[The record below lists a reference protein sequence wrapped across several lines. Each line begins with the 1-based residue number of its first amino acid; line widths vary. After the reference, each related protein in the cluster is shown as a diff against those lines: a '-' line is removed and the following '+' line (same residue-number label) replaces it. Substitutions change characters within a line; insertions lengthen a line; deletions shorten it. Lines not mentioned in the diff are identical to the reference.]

1 MLKKIF
7 STFPENKIECENGDR
22 SPHASPS
29 STHSAS
35 PQINQPIN
43 GVHENRLNLPG
54 GEKTVLPFQTNST
67 SKSPELGEEG
77 NLIIDEEPSGKPK
90 RPRTIL
96 TTEQRKK
103 FKAYF
108 DSGGEK
114 PSRKVREKLAA
125 ETGLTARV
133 VQVWF
138 QNQRAKVKNAQP
150 EKNFT

>member
-1 MLKKIF
+1 MLRIINSIQIKRKNVKIF
-7 STFPENKIECENGDR
+7 WVNVKPKFRDENQLLDDESG
-22 SPHASPS
+22 
-29 STHSAS
+29 
-35 PQINQPIN
+35 
-43 GVHENRLNLPG
+43 LN
-54 GEKTVLPFQTNST
+54 KQ
-67 SKSPELGEEG
+67 
-77 NLIIDEEPSGKPK
+77 K

-103 FKAYF
+103 FKVYF

-138 QNQRAKVKNAQP
+138 QNQRAKVKKVFRLNLRRVR
-150 EKNFT
+150 F

>member
-1 MLKKIF
+1 MMTIAKLILRHRIHQSTHRELEIQCSKAAVMFQMLTTINSIQIKRKNEKIF
-7 STFPENKIECENGDR
+7 LVNVKPKFRDENQLLDDESG
-22 SPHASPS
+22 
-29 STHSAS
+29 
-35 PQINQPIN
+35 
-43 GVHENRLNLPG
+43 LN
-54 GEKTVLPFQTNST
+54 KQ
-67 SKSPELGEEG
+67 
-77 NLIIDEEPSGKPK
+77 K

-103 FKAYF
+103 FKVYF

-138 QNQRAKVKNAQP
+138 QNQRAKVCNRSWIP
-150 EKNFT
+150 DLTIIG

>member
-1 MLKKIF
+1 M
-7 STFPENKIECENGDR
+7 
-22 SPHASPS
+22 
-29 STHSAS
+29 
-35 PQINQPIN
+35 
-43 GVHENRLNLPG
+43 
-54 GEKTVLPFQTNST
+54 
-67 SKSPELGEEG
+67 SKSKSKFR
-77 NLIIDEEPSGKPK
+77 DENQLLDDESGLNKQK

-103 FKAYF
+103 FKVYF

-138 QNQRAKVKNAQP
+138 QNQRAKVCYRS
-150 EKNFT
+150 

>member
-1 MLKKIF
+1 MFHYGIIWNCKEKYAYIICSDDNGHMLDDDG
-7 STFPENKIECENGDR
+7 SLNK
-22 SPHASPS
+22 
-29 STHSAS
+29 
-35 PQINQPIN
+35 Q
-43 GVHENRLNLPG
+43 
-54 GEKTVLPFQTNST
+54 
-67 SKSPELGEEG
+67 
-77 NLIIDEEPSGKPK
+77 K

-103 FKAYF
+103 FKVYF

-138 QNQRAKVKNAQP
+138 QNQRAKVSRVALNLKL
-150 EKNFT
+150 KF

>member
-1 MLKKIF
+1 MLFNNKNKLRD
-7 STFPENKIECENGDR
+7 ENQLLDDESG
-22 SPHASPS
+22 
-29 STHSAS
+29 
-35 PQINQPIN
+35 
-43 GVHENRLNLPG
+43 LN
-54 GEKTVLPFQTNST
+54 KQ
-67 SKSPELGEEG
+67 
-77 NLIIDEEPSGKPK
+77 K

-103 FKAYF
+103 FKVYF

-138 QNQRAKVKNAQP
+138 QNQRAKVVFHHLSIL
-150 EKNFT
+150 NFSQNVGLLYIIAIRNLVMQTIK

>member
-1 MLKKIF
+1 MLRIINSIQIKRKNEKIF
-7 STFPENKIECENGDR
+7 LVNVKPKFRDENQLLDDESG
-22 SPHASPS
+22 
-29 STHSAS
+29 
-35 PQINQPIN
+35 
-43 GVHENRLNLPG
+43 LN
-54 GEKTVLPFQTNST
+54 KQ
-67 SKSPELGEEG
+67 
-77 NLIIDEEPSGKPK
+77 K

-103 FKAYF
+103 FKVYF

-138 QNQRAKVKNAQP
+138 QNQRAKVCYRS
-150 EKNFT
+150 

>member
-1 MLKKIF
+1 MNGIDDDSSL
-7 STFPENKIECENGDR
+7 NK
-22 SPHASPS
+22 
-29 STHSAS
+29 
-35 PQINQPIN
+35 Q
-43 GVHENRLNLPG
+43 
-54 GEKTVLPFQTNST
+54 
-67 SKSPELGEEG
+67 
-77 NLIIDEEPSGKPK
+77 K

-103 FKAYF
+103 FKVYF

-138 QNQRAKVKNAQP
+138 QNQRAKVSLIFLRMQLM
-150 EKNFT
+150 